1 LLDADADRADLELRL
16 IKPSLKDRDRLA
28 LASSRMSLRSC
39 GGYVTFV
46 FDLQMCIQH
55 DLRSCGAALVAAAWL
70 RERAYDGNKKE
81 RLWEDAVMIDRL
93 FRRAL
98 VGFGLLLAA
107 LSTHVHAQSAPKT
120 VTLVVPYAAG
130 GGTDTVAR
138 LIGERMS
145 GTLGQTFIIENVVG
159 GGSTLANDR
168 VARSAPDGSMILINH
183 VALLAAPSLFTN
195 LRYDTKTAFE
205 PVGLVNNAPMVL
217 IGRKSIPGA
226 GPKDFVA
233 WIKAQGDK
241 ANFAHGG
248 IGTNSHLCAVMM
260 GNVLGFKPTV
270 VAYRGSAPAIGD
282 LLAGQIDLLWDQV
295 TNALPQIQAGTLHG
309 IAITSSERL
318 EHLKDV
324 PTTAELGMP
333 EVSYTMWHG
342 LYVAKGTPKETIGAL
357 NSALRKALS
366 DPGLMEKLKQLGTL
380 PFPDN
385 EMTPEAHAR
394 LFATDLPRVA
404 TLVES
409 SGIRASEAK

>member
-1 LLDADADRADLELRL
+1 VVINPL
-16 IKPSLKDRDRLA
+16 
-28 LASSRMSLRSC
+28 C
-39 GGYVTFV
+39 
-46 FDLQMCIQH
+46 
-55 DLRSCGAALVAAAWL
+55 
-70 RERAYDGNKKE
+70 
-81 RLWEDAVMIDRL
+81 
-93 FRRAL
+93 RRAL
-98 VGFGLLLAA
+98 MGLLLAA
-107 LSTHVHAQSAPKT
+107 LSTQLHAQSTPKT
-120 VTLVVPYAAG
+120 VTLVVPYSAG

-145 GTLGQTFIIENVVG
+145 RALGQTVLVENVVG

-168 VARSAPDGSMILINH
+168 VARSTPDGSTVLINH

-195 LRYDTKTAFE
+195 LRYDTKAAFE

-226 GPKDFVA
+226 EPKDFVA
-233 WIKAQGDK
+233 WIKAQGEK

-270 VAYRGSAPAIGD
+270 VAYRGSAPAISD

-318 EHLKDV
+318 EQLKDV

-342 LYVAKGTPKETIGAL
+342 LYVAKGTPKETVAAL
-357 NSALRKALS
+357 NAALRKALS
-366 DPGLMEKLKQLGTL
+366 DPDLVEKLKQLGTL

-404 TLVES
+404 KLVES
-409 SGIRASEAK
+409 SGIKASEAK

>member
-1 LLDADADRADLELRL
+1 VVNRL
-16 IKPSLKDRDRLA
+16 CRSALTGLA
-28 LASSRMSLRSC
+28 LLMS
-39 GGYVTFV
+39 V
-46 FDLQMCIQH
+46 
-55 DLRSCGAALVAAAWL
+55 
-70 RERAYDGNKKE
+70 
-81 RLWEDAVMIDRL
+81 
-93 FRRAL
+93 
-98 VGFGLLLAA
+98 
-107 LSTHVHAQSAPKT
+107 LSMPAHAQSSPKT
-120 VTLVVPYAAG
+120 VTFVVPFAAG

-138 LIGERMS
+138 LIGEQMS
-145 GTLGQTFIIENVVG
+145 RILGQTIIIENVVG

-168 VARSAPDGSMILINH
+168 VARSVPDGSTVLINH

-226 GPKDFVA
+226 GPKDYVD

-260 GNVLGFKPTV
+260 GNVLGFKPTI
-270 VAYRGSAPAIGD
+270 VAYRGSGPAIGD
-282 LLAGQIDLLWDQV
+282 MLAGQIDLLWDQV

-309 IAITSSERL
+309 IAITSLERL
-318 EHLKDV
+318 EQLKDV

-342 LYVAKGTPKETIGAL
+342 LYVAKGTPVETISAL

-366 DPGLMEKLKQLGTL
+366 DPGLLEKLKQLGTL

-385 EMTPEAHAR
+385 ELTPEAHAR
-394 LFATDLPRVA
+394 LFAADMVRVA
-404 TLVES
+404 KLVES
-409 SGIRASEAK
+409 SGIKASEAK

>member
-1 LLDADADRADLELRL
+1 MR
-16 IKPSLKDRDRLA
+16 P
-28 LASSRMSLRSC
+28 
-39 GGYVTFV
+39 
-46 FDLQMCIQH
+46 
-55 DLRSCGAALVAAAWL
+55 AAA
-70 RERAYDGNKKE
+70 RI
-81 RLWEDAVMIDRL
+81 LW
-93 FRRAL
+93 
-98 VGFGLLLAA
+98 
-107 LSTHVHAQSAPKT
+107 H
-120 VTLVVPYAAG
+120 
-130 GGTDTVAR
+130 
-138 LIGERMS
+138 
-145 GTLGQTFIIENVVG
+145 
-159 GGSTLANDR
+159 
-168 VARSAPDGSMILINH
+168 APDGSTVLINH

-217 IGRKSIPGA
+217 IGRKSIPGE

-270 VAYRGSAPAIGD
+270 AAYRGSAPAIAD
-282 LLAGQIDLLWDQV
+282 LLARQIDLLWDQV

-318 EHLKDV
+318 EQLKDV

-342 LYVAKGTPKETIGAL
+342 LYVAKGTLKETIGAL

-366 DPGLMEKLKQLGTL
+366 DPGLLENLKQLGTL

-409 SGIRASEAK
+409 SGIKASEAK